1 MFIEKVT
8 PRFGDADGLRHINNI
23 ALVEWFEV
31 GRNPIFRMFTPDLDL
46 TYENWKLILVRTEF
60 DYLGQMYYGKDVEIR
75 SYITHIGNTSF
86 IIGHEAWQDGELK
99 AKGKAV
105 LVHFDF
111 LNQRSVPIPDSIR
124 SQLQEHLMLEDNTD
138 KNCK

>member
-1 MFIEKVT
+1 MFIEKIT
-8 PRFGDADGLRHINNI
+8 PRFGDSDGLRHINNI

-46 TYENWKLILVRTEF
+46 NYENWKLILVRTEF
-60 DYLGQMYYGKDVEIR
+60 DYLGQMYYGHDVEIR

-86 IIGHEAWQDGELK
+86 IIGHEAWQDEKLK

-105 LVHFDF
+105 IVHYDF
-111 LNQRSVPIPDSIR
+111 INKNTMTIPDDIR
-124 SQLQEHLMLEDNTD
+124 TQLKEHLIIENEN
-138 KNCK
+138 K

>member
-8 PRFGDADGLRHINNI
+8 PRFGDADGLRHINNT

-46 TYENWKLILVRTEF
+46 SYEKWKLILVRTEF
-60 DYLGQMYYGKDVEIR
+60 DYIGQMYYGIDVEIR
-75 SYITHIGNTSF
+75 SYITHIGNSSF
-86 IIGHEAWQDGELK
+86 TIGHEAWQNDELK

-111 LNQRSVPIPDSIR
+111 LNQESIPIPDSIR
-124 SQLQEHLMLEDNTD
+124 TQLQEHLIMEDN
-138 KNCK
+138 NCK

>member
-46 TYENWKLILVRTEF
+46 SYEKWKLILVRTEF
-60 DYLGQMYYGKDVEIR
+60 DYLGQMFYGKDVEIR
-75 SYITHIGNTSF
+75 NYITHIGNSSF
-86 IIGHEAWQDGELK
+86 TIGHEAWQDGELK

-111 LNQRSVPIPDSIR
+111 INQKAVPIPEDIR
-124 SQLQEHLMLEDNTD
+124 AQLKEHLIIEEDNS
-138 KNCK
+138 K

>member
-1 MFIEKVT
+1 MFTEKVT
-8 PRFGDADGLRHINNI
+8 PRFGDADGLRHINNT

-46 TYENWKLILVRTEF
+46 SYEKWKLILVRTEF
-60 DYLGQMYYGKDVEIR
+60 DYIDQMYYGIDVEIR
-75 SYITHIGNTSF
+75 SYITHIGNSSF
-86 IIGHEAWQDGELK
+86 TIGHEAWQNNELK

-111 LNQRSVPIPDSIR
+111 LNQKSIPIPDSIR
-124 SQLQEHLMLEDNTD
+124 AQLQEHLILED

>member
-1 MFIEKVT
+1 MFTEKVT
-8 PRFGDADGLRHINNI
+8 PRFGDADGLRHINNT

-46 TYENWKLILVRTEF
+46 SYEKWKLILVRTEF
-60 DYLGQMYYGKDVEIR
+60 DYIGQMYYGVDVEIR
-75 SYITHIGNTSF
+75 SYITHIGNSSF
-86 IIGHEAWQDGELK
+86 TIGHEAWQDGELK

-111 LNQRSVPIPDSIR
+111 LNQNSVPIPEPIKA
-124 SQLQEHLMLEDNTD
+124 QLHEHLIIED

>member
-1 MFIEKVT
+1 MFIETVT

-46 TYENWKLILVRTEF
+46 SYENWKLILVRTEF
-60 DYLGQMYYGKDVEIR
+60 DYIGQMYYGKDVEVR
-75 SYITHIGNTSF
+75 SFITHIGNSSF
-86 IIGHEAWQDGELK
+86 TIGHEAWQDEKLK

-105 LVHFDF
+105 IVHYDF
-111 LNQRSVPIPDSIR
+111 INQKSMPIPDTIR
-124 SQLQEHLMLEDNTD
+124 AQLEDHLIIEDN
-138 KNCK
+138 K

>member
-1 MFIEKVT
+1 MFTEKVT
-8 PRFGDADGLRHINNI
+8 PRFGDADGLRHINNT

-46 TYENWKLILVRTEF
+46 SYEKWKLILVRTEF
-60 DYLGQMYYGKDVEIR
+60 DYIGQMYYGIDVEIR
-75 SYITHIGNTSF
+75 SYITHIGNSSF
-86 IIGHEAWQDGELK
+86 TIGHEAWQNDKLK
-99 AKGKAV
+99 VKGKAV

-111 LNQRSVPIPDSIR
+111 LNQKSIPIPDSIR
-124 SQLQEHLMLEDNTD
+124 AQLQEHLIIED

>member
-1 MFIEKVT
+1 MFIETVT

-46 TYENWKLILVRTEF
+46 SYENWKLILVRTEF
-60 DYLGQMYYGKDVEIR
+60 DYMGQMYYGKDVEVR
-75 SYITHIGNTSF
+75 SFITHIGNSSF
-86 IIGHEAWQDGELK
+86 TIGHEAWQDEKLK

-105 LVHFDF
+105 IVHYDF
-111 LNQRSVPIPDSIR
+111 INQKSMPIPDTIR
-124 SQLQEHLMLEDNTD
+124 AQLEDHLIIEDN
-138 KNCK
+138 K

>member
-46 TYENWKLILVRTEF
+46 NYENWKLILVRTEF
-60 DYLGQMYYGKDVEIR
+60 DYLGQMYYGHDVEIR

-86 IIGHEAWQDGELK
+86 IIGHEAWQDEKLK

-105 LVHFDF
+105 LVHYDF
-111 LNQRSVPIPDSIR
+111 LNQNTMPIPDDIR
-124 SQLQEHLMLEDNTD
+124 AQLKEHLIIED
-138 KNCK
+138 KK